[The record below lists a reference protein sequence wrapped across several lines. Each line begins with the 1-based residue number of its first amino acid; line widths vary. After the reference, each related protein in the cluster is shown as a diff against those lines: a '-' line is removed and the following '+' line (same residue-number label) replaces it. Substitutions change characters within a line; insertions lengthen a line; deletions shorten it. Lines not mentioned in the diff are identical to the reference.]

1 MDEQRH
7 VIKRQ
12 TVEITLAK
20 QENAWQMQQT
30 LSGILQRQLPS
41 LLDRCLS
48 EFSSP
53 DCLHRIECLELD
65 LGKLDGNR
73 LEAELL
79 GKIETALRLAL
90 SEQIAP
96 SKPEPVVDQPQTDPA
111 AAHLEL
117 FELFIREGH
126 LPWWAE
132 TGQRQLPE
140 KSFAAL
146 IDSAPNALARLLP
159 KLIRE
164 PRTLQRLISYFDDNH
179 LAAMMSLLCFAPQ
192 TLVASLPQTL
202 LMAQALIQQS
212 SRVSA
217 PHSRAALWQSLLQVT
232 IAGNPVIFR
241 HGEFL
246 TAVMTRWAKLLDLSQ
261 PVLAGYL
268 RQQLSSRTVTATDN
282 EWLQALRLSASV
294 EPVATLMV
302 EERALTIDRPLEFG
316 SESAVA
322 DPDASVRESF
332 ADRHRPIRNG
342 YLRLKKNGGDAQHT
356 QRTSGESLAADSAT
370 QQSGHE
376 PEHSVMAKTPATESV
391 EDSEDQASN
400 ETANDSVDHRRRL
413 ARSSLSNRYARFK
426 ETGGDHTTQTQ
437 QSSRERLAEH
447 STAEPADKLADLP
460 QVKTVLT
467 KNSSSLNEQASSDLP
482 SIEGEGNSVDLG
494 IAKPATEG
502 DAWLE
507 EVEQGKERLPKSTL
521 GAVEDLRGF
530 KNLAGLIPG
539 EFVREGEGEDRFK
552 STLLPGEERLKS
564 AIHGRLQSTTEDNAI
579 DRYRL
584 ASATL
589 SKRYALL
596 KKIGSNDAK
605 KPANPPFADDLITK
619 QSSSKEVGSLLPN
632 RPSAK
637 NSSLLEEQAGVETT
651 NASSAFSDIDTLY
664 INNAGLCLLWPYFA
678 SFFERLEL
686 VQNGRFRDHAAK
698 QCAVSLLHYLVA
710 GDTEPPEYF
719 LPFNKLLCAM
729 AIDDVFELET
739 PLTSAQ
745 IEACDELLAAVID
758 NAPVLNE
765 MSVNGFRGSFL
776 LREGSLSADEGC
788 WLLRVE
794 RKTYDLVLERFPW
807 SWQWFKLPWMEH
819 PFRVEW

>member
-20 QENAWQMQQT
+20 QENAWQIQQT
-30 LSGILQRQLPS
+30 LSGIFQQLPS

-53 DCLHRIECLELD
+53 DCLHRIERLELD
-65 LGKLDGNR
+65 LGELDGNR
-73 LEAELL
+73 LEAELAE
-79 GKIETALRLAL
+79 KIEAALRIAL

-96 SKPEPVVDQPQTDPA
+96 AKPEPVAARPQTDPA
-111 AAHLEL
+111 SAHLEL

-132 TGQRQLPE
+132 SNQRQLPE

-146 IDSAPNALARLLP
+146 IDTAPNALARLLP

-164 PRTLQRLISYFDDNH
+164 PRSLQRLIGYFDDNH

-202 LMAQALIQQS
+202 LMAQAQVRQS
-212 SRVSA
+212 SRISA
-217 PHSRAALWQSLLQVT
+217 PHLRATLWQSLLQVA
-232 IAGNPVIFR
+232 IAGDPVIFR

-246 TAVMTRWAKLLDLSQ
+246 TAVMVRWAALLGLSRLT
-261 PVLAGYL
+261 LAGYL
-268 RQQLSSRTVTATDN
+268 QQQLSSRTVTATDN
-282 EWLQALRLSASV
+282 EWLQAFRLSAS
-294 EPVATLMV
+294 EPVLSFDGLPDV
-302 EERALTIDRPLEFG
+302 G
-316 SESAVA
+316 SESAIV
-322 DPDASVRESF
+322 DPDTAVRESF
-332 ADRHRPIRNG
+332 ADRHHPVGNG
-342 YLRLKKNGGDAQHT
+342 YLRLKKTGGDAQQT
-356 QRTSGESLAADSAT
+356 QQAPDESLAADSAT

-376 PEHSVMAKTPATESV
+376 PEQSLMAKTPATESV
-391 EDSEDQASN
+391 EDSEEQASN
-400 ETANDSVDHRRRL
+400 ETVNDSVIDHRRRL
-413 ARSSLSNRYARFK
+413 ARSPLSNRYARFK
-426 ETGGDHTTQTQ
+426 ETGGDRTAQAQ
-437 QSSRERLAEH
+437 RSNRELLAEH
-447 STAEPADKLADLP
+447 
-460 QVKTVLT
+460 
-467 KNSSSLNEQASSDLP
+467 
-482 SIEGEGNSVDLG
+482 NSVDSA

-502 DAWLE
+502 DAGPE
-507 EVEQGKERLPKSTL
+507 ETGQGREQSPKSTL
-521 GAVEDLRGF
+521 GTVEDLRGF
-530 KNLAGLIPG
+530 KNLAGLSSS
-539 EFVREGEGEDRFK
+539 EFVHEGEEAHALK
-552 STLLPGEERLKS
+552 STLLSGER
-564 AIHGRLQSTTEDNAI
+564 AIHDRLHTTTNDS
-579 DRYRL
+579 RL
-584 ASATL
+584 APAAL
-589 SKRYALL
+589 SMRYALL
-596 KKIGSNDAK
+596 KKTGGNDAE
-605 KPANPPFADDLITK
+605 KPVNAPVTDHRITQ
-619 QSSSKEVGSLLPN
+619 QSARKEHGSLLPK
-632 RPSAK
+632 RPATK
-637 NSSLLEEQAGVETT
+637 NNKFLDEQTRIDTVDD
-651 NASSAFSDIDTLY
+651 SSAFSDTDTLY
-664 INNAGLCLLWPYFA
+664 INNAGLCLLWPYLA

-686 VQNGRFRDHAAK
+686 VQNGRFRNHAAK

-710 GDTEPPEYF
+710 EDTDPPEYF

-758 NAPVLNE
+758 NAPVLNQL
-765 MSVNGFRGSFL
+765 SLNGFRGSFL
-776 LREGSLSADEGC
+776 LREGSLSAGEGC